1 VVLLIGFVYLGR
13 RSPILRRLGLVGML
27 RRVPFLRPYFHDVYK
42 VESQANRASSMK
54 YRAGRYSSDVK
65 SAGSGR
71 KDKPQLAAFLEVL
84 QASTQMPGRLD
95 LENVEVKLGRSP
107 SRADIAFKDDGTVSR
122 VHATIVQEGAGYR
135 IFDEKSTS
143 GSYVNEQGVL
153 EHGLQLVDGDEI
165 RLGAVRLRFR
175 QP

>member
-1 VVLLIGFVYLGR
+1 
-13 RSPILRRLGLVGML
+13 
-27 RRVPFLRPYFHDVYK
+27 
-42 VESQANRASSMK
+42 MK
-54 YRAGRYSSDVK
+54 YRASRYSSDVK